1 MFSNVLIYKFNKL
14 NLKLS
19 ESVLRKV
26 LIKILFENMYTYVLN
41 WDEKKNSK
49 QCYEKNCIV
58 SSYIS

>member
-41 WDEKKNSK
+41 
-49 QCYEKNCIV
+49 
-58 SSYIS
+58 